1 LSLNRTGVGTK
12 HYPKRVD
19 EFALIETLRSL
30 HQHVKMV
37 WHEAI
42 AKDVQMWPD
51 MLFNFLNE
59 ITIVSVL
66 VEDPLLVVAAVVDVE
81 ESAG

>member
-1 LSLNRTGVGTK
+1 
-12 HYPKRVD
+12 
-19 EFALIETLRSL
+19 
-30 HQHVKMV
+30 
-37 WHEAI
+37 
-42 AKDVQMWPD
+42 MWPD

-81 ESAG
+81 ESAR